1 MEPQVLAGAQALI
14 DRCRPL
20 LYVENNEPGASK
32 RLSEDTGQ
40 ARLCRVVVDLFLD
53 FDQRNF
59 YSNPV
64 NVWENVVPAANLLCA
79 AKEANLSLGGHRA
92 LPRGGGTTGD
102 PACSA

>member
-14 DRCRPL
+14 DRCRPV

-32 RLSEDTGQ
+32 RLSEELD
-40 ARLCRVVVDLFLD
+40 RLGYAALWSIFPY

-64 NVWENVVPAANLLCA
+64 NIWENVVPAANLLW
-79 AKEANLSLGGHRA
+79 
-92 LPRGGGTTGD
+92 LPRKRTSALAGMSPSSGRRTIGD